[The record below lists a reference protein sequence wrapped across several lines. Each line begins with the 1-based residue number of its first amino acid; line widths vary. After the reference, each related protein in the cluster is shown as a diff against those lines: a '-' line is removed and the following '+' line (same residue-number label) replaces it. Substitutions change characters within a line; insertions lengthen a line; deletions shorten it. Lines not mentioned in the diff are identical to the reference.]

1 MYKKNFFFIV
11 FEGIEGSG
19 KSYQAKKLFRNLIN
33 KRISTVLTREP
44 GGTKSAEEIRKII
57 LKDYFHKDTKI
68 QFDKYTDTLLYLA
81 ARNEHIKNTINTA
94 YLKKKVLV
102 CDRFVDSTYAYQVYG
117 KGVKRSFIDS
127 IHKHILK
134 KIKPDLTFVLKVR
147 IQMALK
153 RLRKRAKKNRYDK
166 FSKSFYIKAQ
176 NAFIKIAKKNRNKY
190 YIFDNS
196 NDSRDLE
203 DKILEIVL
211 KKIKYKND
219 RKK

>member
-19 KSYQAKKLFRNLIN
+19 KSYQSKKLFRNLIN
-33 KRISTVLTREP
+33 KAISTVLTREP

-94 YLKKKVLV
+94 YLKKKVLI

-117 KGVKRSFIDS
+117 KGVKRSFIES

-147 IQMALK
+147 IQKALK

-196 NDSRDLE
+196 NDSGDLE

-219 RKK
+219 KKK